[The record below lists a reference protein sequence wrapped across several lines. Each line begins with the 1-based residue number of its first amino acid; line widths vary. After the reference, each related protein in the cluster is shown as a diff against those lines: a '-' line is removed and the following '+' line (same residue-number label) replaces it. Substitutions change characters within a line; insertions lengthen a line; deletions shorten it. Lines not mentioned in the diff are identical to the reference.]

1 MLGRFVAAR
10 GESVPKSIDR
20 FRQIHTLILY
30 ELEREIRGEIPSK
43 IFKC

>member
-1 MLGRFVAAR
+1 MLGRFVVAR
-10 GESVPKSIDR
+10 GESVAKSIDR
-20 FRQIHTLILY
+20 FPDRYTLVLY